1 MIVLEAIVTGSNPVF
16 LTLGIMRVWC
26 LTVSTRHCQC
36 LGESSN
42 LSTRST
48 RMLSAK
54 LKFLLEKKKR
64 HSVFGDIV

>member
-1 MIVLEAIVTGSNPVF
+1 MTDLESVVTGSNPVF

-42 LSTRST
+42 LSTRSN
-48 RMLSAK
+48 RMLSANF
-54 LKFLLEKKKR
+54 KFFMEKKETA
-64 HSVFGDIV
+64 F